1 MIPMET
7 WAEVQEYVQSL
18 KAVEQPK
25 KRNKT
30 RKPVKIEVTPELQA
44 ELYQHDLPNVAP
56 MLKSFDFDGL
66 RVVME
71 RLEAIQRAL
80 DEEEVEML
88 LLA

>member
-1 MIPMET
+1 
-7 WAEVQEYVQSL
+7 
-18 KAVEQPK
+18 
-25 KRNKT
+25 
-30 RKPVKIEVTPELQA
+30 
-44 ELYQHDLPNVAP
+44 